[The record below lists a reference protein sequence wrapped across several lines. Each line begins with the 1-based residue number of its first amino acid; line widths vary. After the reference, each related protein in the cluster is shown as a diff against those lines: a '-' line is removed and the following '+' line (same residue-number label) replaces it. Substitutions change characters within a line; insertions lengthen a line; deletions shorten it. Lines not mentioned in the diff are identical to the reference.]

1 MTAPPPGPATEPG
14 RRAPASISRKEV
26 NHAMSRILKLQNLA
40 EPNRDAQH
48 PDSSFFSITVCASTF
63 SIFACV

>member
-1 MTAPPPGPATEPG
+1 
-14 RRAPASISRKEV
+14 
-26 NHAMSRILKLQNLA
+26 MSRILKLQNLA
-40 EPNRDAQH
+40 EPTRDALQ